1 MLNRAQ
7 IIGNLGRDPEISYTN
22 GGRAV
27 ANFSVATTDS
37 WKDKQTGEKR
47 EYTEWHKV
55 VAWDKLAEVCGEYLH
70 KGKQVFVEGKIE
82 TRKWEKDGVTRYT
95 TRIVATT
102 VKMLGPKD
110 ESPRRTDPGIQ
121 RAPATGNNERRYS
134 VLTKG
139 GSP

>member
-110 ESPRRTDPGIQ
+110 ERQEGRTPEYNGPPLPETTNDDIPF
-121 RAPATGNNERRYS
+121 
-134 VLTKG
+134 
-139 GSP
+139 

>member
-7 IIGNLGRDPEISYTN
+7 VIGNLGRDPEISYTN

-110 ESPRRTDPGIQ
+110 EHW
-121 RAPATGNNERRYS
+121 
-134 VLTKG
+134 KG
-139 GSP
+139 KCPEYNGPPLPETTNDDIPF

>member
-110 ESPRRTDPGIQ
+110 GHQEGRTPEYNGPPLPETTNDDIPF
-121 RAPATGNNERRYS
+121 
-134 VLTKG
+134 
-139 GSP
+139 

>member
-55 VAWDKLAEVCGEYLH
+55 VAWDKLAEICGEYLH

-110 ESPRRTDPGIQ
+110 ERQEGRTPEYNGPPLPETTNDDIPF
-121 RAPATGNNERRYS
+121 
-134 VLTKG
+134 
-139 GSP
+139 